1 MGTCDNMNG
10 SQNNHAI
17 CEKPD
22 RKIEYTMISFI

>member
-10 SQNNHAI
+10 SQNNHAK
-17 CEKPD
+17 CKNPD